1 MDLTPDQVSQIEEAL
16 KKLEEM
22 DPAAL
27 PEPAAQLAELLGE
40 ILESTE
46 TP

>member
-1 MDLTPDQVSQIEEAL
+1 MDLTSDQVSRIEAAL
-16 KKLEEM
+16 EKLEEV

-46 TP
+46 TS

>member
-1 MDLTPDQVSQIEEAL
+1 MDLTPDQISQIEAVL
-16 KKLEEM
+16 IQLEDV

-27 PEPAAQLAELLGE
+27 PEPAALLVSLLSE